1 MLLWVLFAAL
11 TALSAVLVVRPFLTR
26 PDGREGAS
34 SAAIYRAQL
43 AELRREAEAG
53 AIGAA
58 EAEEARREIARRLL
72 AADAAARAPRGPG
85 LKREA
90 AIGLAL
96 AGIVPLAA
104 LAFYA
109 TLGRPDLPGT
119 PLAGRDMDAAMRA
132 APLEEVADK
141 LFERLVMDPAHPDG
155 WILLARTY
163 TRLQRY
169 DEAAMAYGRAI
180 ALLGEEA
187 PADLW
192 SAYGEVLAL
201 AAGGRVTA
209 EARTAFET
217 ALKIDPKDEPARY
230 YLALHKAQNGD
241 TAGARADLEALL
253 AELAADAPQ
262 RPLVEAKLAEL
273 NAPEVTD
280 DPMVRGMVDGLAE
293 KLAAEPENLDGWLLL
308 ITSYVKLDERD
319 KALAA
324 LAKARE
330 IFKDDPAALEALAA
344 KARELGLEP

>member
-1 MLLWVLFAAL
+1 M
-11 TALSAVLVVRPFLTR
+11 
-26 PDGREGAS
+26 
-34 SAAIYRAQL
+34 
-43 AELRREAEAG
+43 
-53 AIGAA
+53 
-58 EAEEARREIARRLL
+58 
-72 AADAAARAPRGPG
+72 
-85 LKREA
+85 
-90 AIGLAL
+90 
-96 AGIVPLAA
+96 
-104 LAFYA
+104 
-109 TLGRPDLPGT
+109 LPGT